1 VTAVPTIPLTVD
13 RPIWDR
19 VFTVAPLVVVG
30 SKEPDGTY
38 DLAPKHMAMPLG
50 WQNYYAFACSPRH
63 ATYQN
68 IRREQQFTVSFPR
81 PAEVVASSLA
91 ASPRCEDHTKPALA
105 LLARRPAT
113 KVDGV
118 FIEDCYLYLECT
130 LHSML
135 DGFGANSLIIGEVVA
150 ASASED
156 YLRMDD
162 RDSGVQLFH
171 SPLLVYVSPGRYG
184 TLRETGQFPL
194 PKGFSR

>member
-50 WQNYYAFACSPRH
+50 WQNYYAFVCSPRH

-81 PAEVVASSLA
+81 PAEMVASSLA

-113 KVDGV
+113 TVDGV

-135 DGFGANSLIIGEVVA
+135 DGFGANSLIVGEVVA

-162 RDSGVQLFH
+162 RDGGEQLFH
-171 SPLLVYVSPGRYG
+171 SPLLVYVSPGRYA